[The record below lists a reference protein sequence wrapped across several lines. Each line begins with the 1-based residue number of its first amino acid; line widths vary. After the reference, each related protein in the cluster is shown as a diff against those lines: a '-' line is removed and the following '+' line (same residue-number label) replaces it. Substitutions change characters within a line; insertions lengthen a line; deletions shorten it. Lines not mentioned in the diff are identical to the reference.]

1 MALLWTCYSLML
13 IPCLVDAQNFLRV
26 WHGGMGFICP
36 GCSVLDIEG
45 GLHPWRLL
53 FGSSIGRGSFEGPFV
68 LMDEFEEKSLWVKG
82 RFGGEG
88 GRGAGGLRQSRLEKF
103 DEVDK

>member
-1 MALLWTCYSLML
+1 MFV
-13 IPCLVDAQNFLRV
+13 PCLVDAQNFLRY
-26 WHGGMGFICP
+26 GMVGWVFICP

-53 FGSSIGRGSFEGPFV
+53 FGSSIGRGSSLFEGPFV

-88 GRGAGGLRQSRLEKF
+88 REGAGGYGKA
-103 DEVDK
+103 V

>member
-1 MALLWTCYSLML
+1 MGSKGQIEWLDCGLVILLWDLYQPVNVCSML
-13 IPCLVDAQNFLRV
+13 GRCSKFFEV

-53 FGSSIGRGSFEGPFV
+53 FGSSIGRGSSLFEGPFV
-68 LMDEFEEKSLWVKG
+68 L
-82 RFGGEG
+82 
-88 GRGAGGLRQSRLEKF
+88 
-103 DEVDK
+103 